1 MGPLRYLLFIAVG
14 LVVASLLFLGLS
26 FLIRANFDASVS
38 YVEGWIVRVTC
49 DQYELAGTVRDTRGR
64 PVPYAVVE
72 VSFLDERLTTR
83 SAPDG
88 SFMLQAEKRVCDRRT
103 PRSVQ
108 LLVVADDFRPKNTA
122 VAYDAGSVEVI
133 LDARDFRP

>member
-1 MGPLRYLLFIAVG
+1 MGALRYLVFIAVG
-14 LVVASLLFLGLS
+14 LVVASVLFLGLS
-26 FLIRANFDASVS
+26 FLVNANFDASVA

-49 DQYELAGTVRDTRGR
+49 DQYELAGTVRDTRGL

-83 SAPDG
+83 SNVDG
-88 SFMLQAEKRVCDRRT
+88 SFMLAADKSVCDRRT
-103 PRSVQ
+103 PRNVQ
-108 LLVVADDFRPKNTA
+108 LLVAADDFRPKTTA
-122 VAYDAGSVEVI
+122 VPYDAGSVEVT

>member
-26 FLIRANFDASVS
+26 FVINLNRDASVS
-38 YVEGWIVRVTC
+38 YLEGWIVRVTC

-72 VSFLDERLTTR
+72 VSVLDERVTTR
-83 SAPDG
+83 SNPDG
-88 SFMLQAEKRVCDRRT
+88 SFT
-103 PRSVQ
+103 
-108 LLVVADDFRPKNTA
+108 VAADKPVSER
-122 VAYDAGSVEVI
+122 
-133 LDARDFRP
+133 

>member
-1 MGPLRYLLFIAVG
+1 MGVLRYLLFIAVG
-14 LVVASLLFLGLS
+14 LVVASVLFLGLS
-26 FLIRANFDASVS
+26 FIVNANFDASVS

-83 SAPDG
+83 SNVDG
-88 SFMLQAEKRVCDRRT
+88 SFMLAADKPVCDRRT

-108 LLVVADDFRPKNTA
+108 LLVVADDFRPKTTA
-122 VAYDAGSVEVI
+122 VAYDAGSVEVT

>member
-1 MGPLRYLLFIAVG
+1 MAALRYLLFAAIG
-14 LVVASLLFLGLS
+14 LVVASVLFLGLS
-26 FLIRANFDASVS
+26 FLVNANFDASVS
-38 YVEGWIVRVTC
+38 YVEDWIVRVTC

-83 SAPDG
+83 SNTDG
-88 SFMLQAEKRVCDRRT
+88 SFLLAADKAVCNRQT

-108 LLVVADDFRPKNTA
+108 LLVVADDFRPKTTA
-122 VAYDAGSVEVI
+122 VPYDEGTVEVT

>member
-1 MGPLRYLLFIAVG
+1 MGLLRYLLFIAVG
-14 LVVASLLFLGLS
+14 LVVASVLFLGLS
-26 FLIRANFDASVS
+26 FLINANFDASVA
-38 YVEGWIVRVTC
+38 YVQGWIVRVTC

-83 SAPDG
+83 SNTDG
-88 SFMLQAEKRVCDRRT
+88 SFMLAADKSVCDRQT

-108 LLVVADDFRPKNTA
+108 LLVLADDFRPKTTA
-122 VAYDAGSVEVI
+122 VPYDEGTVEVT